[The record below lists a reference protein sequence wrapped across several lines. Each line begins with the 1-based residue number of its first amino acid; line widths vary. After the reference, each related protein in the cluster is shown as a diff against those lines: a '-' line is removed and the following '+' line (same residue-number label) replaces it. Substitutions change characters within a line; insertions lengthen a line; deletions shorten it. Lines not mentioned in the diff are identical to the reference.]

1 MEKPELLSPLSLAF
15 VGDAVY
21 SLWVRE
27 AEVARGGN
35 IGALHSASVE
45 KVNAA
50 AQAKAAEKITE
61 HLSER
66 EEAIFKRGRN
76 AQTGTGAK
84 GATQAEY
91 HMATGLEALFG
102 WLYLSGQ
109 IDRAREL
116 FNIIF

>member
-27 AEVARGGN
+27 AEVMLGGN
-35 IGALHSASVE
+35 IGTLHSASVK

-50 AQAKAAEKITE
+50 AQAKAAEKIRPL
-61 HLSER
+61 LSEQ
-66 EEAIFKRGRN
+66 EEAVFKRGRN
-76 AQTGTGAK
+76 TQTGTGAK
-84 GATQAEY
+84 GATRAEY

-116 FNIIF
+116 FDVAF